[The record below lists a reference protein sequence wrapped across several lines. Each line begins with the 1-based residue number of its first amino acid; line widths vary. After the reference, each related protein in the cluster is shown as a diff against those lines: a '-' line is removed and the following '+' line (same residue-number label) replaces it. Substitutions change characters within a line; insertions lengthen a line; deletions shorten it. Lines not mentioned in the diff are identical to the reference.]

1 MKDSCTILIPHVNT
15 PHLLYGCISQIEK
28 LTNNVDWEIV
38 VAEQSDASVY
48 DEILEKYKH
57 HPKVKINKL
66 QKIDAGYPIDV
77 AVRSSTKEFFCS
89 IDCDAFPIHPNWLYI
104 PIQLIKEFNLS
115 FVGQDTGLGIH
126 PEYAFDGE
134 FCHLN
139 NYFRV
144 SRTSIAKHVSENAGF
159 CRVQHRARTGL
170 TFKDIGWKLNHAD
183 NGVLAQW
190 WSDKKCL
197 GGKVGLALNKILGMT
212 KEFGVYG
219 MCIDDLVF
227 HFVFGYHPDTIA
239 DANKSLGADYL
250 NLELKIKQEGL
261 TEDNI
266 NNLLCNLKN
275 HHPYESR
282 IYSQGNGGRSVRLSP
297 DNSIY
302 IRIEELKRLECLEK

>member
-1 MKDSCTILIPHVNT
+1 MDSCTIIIPHVNT
-15 PHLLYGCISQIEK
+15 QHLLYGSINQIKK
-28 LTNNVDWEIV
+28 LTKNIDWEII
-38 VAEQSDASVY
+38 VADQSDP
-48 DEILEKYKH
+48 EIHQEIIEKYKDDSNI
-57 HPKVKINKL
+57 KILKL
-66 QKIDAGYPIDV
+66 NRVDAGYPIDV
-77 AVRSSTKEFFCS
+77 AARMSKKEFFCS
-89 IDCDAFPIHPNWLYI
+89 LDADAFPIHENWLYL

-144 SRTSIAKHVSENAGF
+144 SKTSIVKHLSETAGF
-159 CRVQHRARTGL
+159 CRVQNRHRTGL
-170 TFKDIGWKLNHAD
+170 SYQDIGWRLNHAD

-190 WSDKKCL
+190 WSDKKSL

-239 DANKSLGADYL
+239 DANKSLGSDYL
-250 NLELKIKQEGL
+250 NLESKIKKEGL
-261 TEDNI
+261 TEQNI
-266 NNLLCNLKN
+266 EALLEGLKE
-275 HHPYESR
+275 HHPYSSR
-282 IYSQGNGGRSVRLSP
+282 IYSPGNGGRGVSLSTE
-297 DNSIY
+297 NSIY
-302 IRIEELKRLECLEK
+302 LRIEELKKQKF